1 MLQFIRKRPRKTL
14 DCGQARRFIL
24 FVFESRE
31 TMNTRVRLACVAVA
45 LLAGCA
51 AQPPA
56 PRAEHAAP
64 DGALHSCA
72 EWYRALDAKVARAG
86 VRDAEDARLPG
97 YPYLRLDRFTASFAP
112 QAKQDPAAF
121 DAWFAR
127 ARALDR
133 AAREVELRNLPRA
146 ALPEGVDAALARDA
160 GCAPILAAGNL
171 ADAPAR
177 ERLLAQAVV
186 PDDYDPTARVIG
198 LYPLAALPFSNGVAR
213 WQAETVAAFRAT
225 SRGAPPAAPLVRYA
239 PTAGDPLSQAQLGA
253 LLARAPRD
261 ALGVPRFTAQEIDRL
276 FARFAPVYEIETGG
290 EFDHPGAPT
299 WTRAPV
305 AQIDSARPSVYRR
318 LAYTRDGKDVLV
330 QLVYTIWFSERPG
343 EDILAG
349 KIDGLVWR
357 VTLAADGAPLVYDSI
372 HPCGCFHQFFPTARV
387 AAKPAPEPLIEWA
400 FVPRPAPPLAPGE
413 RIVLRVATRTH
424 YLKGLAAEPRERAA
438 AATPLA
444 LADEDALRS
453 LALPGGGRRS
463 LYGPDGLVAGSERAE
478 REYFWPMGIASAGQM
493 RQWGRQATAFVGKR
507 HFDDADLI
515 ALRFRLLAP

>member
-1 MLQFIRKRPRKTL
+1 
-14 DCGQARRFIL
+14 
-24 FVFESRE
+24 
-31 TMNTRVRLACVAVA
+31 MNPRVRLACVALA

-51 AQPPA
+51 SQHEARAPVEPA
-56 PRAEHAAP
+56 ARACI
-64 DGALHSCA
+64 D
-72 EWYRALDAKVARAG
+72 WYRGLDAAVERAG
-86 VRDAEDARLPG
+86 VGDAQDARLPG

-112 QAKQDPAAF
+112 QAKQDPTAF

-133 AAREVELRNLPRA
+133 AAREIELHNLPSQDLPA
-146 ALPEGVDAALARDA
+146 AVDAALARNA
-160 GCAPILAAGNL
+160 ECARILSAQDL

-177 ERLLAQAVV
+177 GRLLEHAVV
-186 PDDYDPTARVIG
+186 PDDYDTTARVVG
-198 LYPLAALPFSNGVAR
+198 LYPLTLIPFSNGVAR
-213 WQAETVAAFRAT
+213 WQAEVLESFRAT
-225 SRGAPPAAPLVRYA
+225 QGGAPPEAPLRRYA
-239 PTAGDPLSQAQLGA
+239 PPADGALSQAQMGD

-261 ALGVPRFTAQEIDRL
+261 ALGVPRFTPQERDRL
-276 FARFAPVYEIETGG
+276 LASFAPAYEIETSGTY
-290 EFDHPGAPT
+290 DRPGAPV
-299 WTRAPV
+299 WRQAPV
-305 AQIDSARPSVYRR
+305 AQVDTARPTVYRR
-318 LAYTRDGKDVLV
+318 LAYTRDGNAVLV
-330 QLVYTIWFSERPG
+330 QLVYTIWFTERPG

-357 VTLAADGAPLVYDSI
+357 VTLGADGAPLVYDSI

-387 AAKPAPEPLIEWA
+387 APEPPPEPLIEWA

-424 YLKGLAAEPRERAA
+424 YLKGLATEARERAA

-444 LADEDALRS
+444 LEDEDALRS
-453 LALPGGGRRS
+453 LPLPGGGTRS

-478 REYFWPMGIASAGQM
+478 REYFWPMGITSPGQM

-515 ALRFRLLAP
+515 ELRFRRVTP